1 MIVMMKKFQA
11 ALDSFDNESFDF
23 DTDAELMLV
32 QQFVVV
38 AAYLY
43 TYLINK
49 PFSFFFFLFI
59 LHNIMDSYEG
69 SLNHFLATLL
79 SISQLGIF

>member
-11 ALDSFDNESFDF
+11 ALDSFDDEAFDF

-32 QQFVVV
+32 EQFVVV

-49 PFSFFFFLFI
+49 AFSFFFFLFI
-59 LHNIMDSYEG
+59 LHHIMDSYEG
-69 SLNHFLATLL
+69 SLNHFL
-79 SISQLGIF
+79 